1 MHILNSKLKTS
12 IESTTGI
19 KTFPTELE
27 QNWQKATEANSE
39 YEKVSQRNEKIT
51 IGTNNWRDET
61 FEDIDTNSSRN
72 KPMCWP
78 QQA

>member
-39 YEKVSQRNEKIT
+39 YEKVREM
-51 IGTNNWRDET
+51 R
-61 FEDIDTNSSRN
+61 R
-72 KPMCWP
+72 
-78 QQA
+78 